1 MRIQRPGRLN
11 VFFAVTHQANGRA
24 TPKLEACLNLK
35 CLLFLLSMLSQ
46 SCNKKC
52 KVPIN
57 DVAGKLLA
65 RSLILSPV
73 TFLFAAMVSY

>member
-1 MRIQRPGRLN
+1 MCSLVSLTKQMAGPHPN
-11 VFFAVTHQANGRA
+11 S
-24 TPKLEACLNLK
+24 KLVLNLK
-35 CLLFLLSMLSQ
+35 CLLFLLSVLSQ

-65 RSLILSPV
+65 RSLIPGMCILSPV